1 MTEIQKKLFELLDSN
16 YKKFQSSL
24 IPTIDSETVIGVRV
38 PALRKY
44 AKELKEDTTKTQEFL
59 NTLPHKYY
67 EENLLHGFLLEFI
80 KDFETAAESVD
91 KFLPYI
97 DNWAVCDTC
106 HPKIFKKHTKDFFPW
121 IKKWIKSP
129 HTYTVRYA
137 VGMLMTFYLEESF
150 NADHLKMVVQ
160 IKNNDYYVNM
170 MRAWYFATALAKQW
184 NETIKTLEEKRMD
197 PWTHNKTIQKSVESF
212 RITDDQKNYLKKLKI
227 SAS

>member
-106 HPKIFKKHTKDFFPW
+106 HPKIFRKHTKDFFPW

-184 NETIKTLEEKRMD
+184 NETIKILEEKRMD

-212 RITDDQKNYLKKLKI
+212 RITDDQKKYLKKLKI